1 MLTGKTNEEKIWNY
15 LVGKGLSAAGAA
27 GLMGNLYAESALNP
41 KNLQNSYEKKLGYTD
56 AAYTTAVDN
65 GSYGNFVHDSAG
77 YGLAQWTFWSRKEG
91 LLVFAQAAGKSIG
104 DLEMQLDFLL
114 KELTEGYKGVLDT
127 LKTASDVQTASD
139 SVLLNFE
146 RPADQSTA
154 VKNKRAGYGQN
165 YYKKYV
171 GKTDQPGNGGNTMSN
186 SSLVSYTKLSPNH
199 SGQRTHAI
207 DRITPHCVVGQ
218 CSVETLGNIFLP
230 TSKEASCNYG
240 IGADGRVLLCV
251 EEKNRSWCSSSPEND
266 QRAVTIEC
274 ASDTTDPYAFK
285 DVVYQKLVALCV
297 DICKRNGKKKLLWL
311 GDKTKTLNYAPKSD
325 EMVLT
330 VHRWFAKKSCPGDW
344 MYARM
349 GDLAS
354 KVTAQLGGSTS
365 GSTGGN
371 TGTTTTGSY
380 KVGDEV
386 NFTGSTHY
394 TSANAASG
402 VSCKPGKAKIT
413 QIYQLGKSKHPYH
426 LVAVSGGGSTVY
438 GWVNEADI
446 SGGSTGGNTGT
457 TTTGSYKVGDEVNF
471 TGSTHYT
478 SANAASGVSCKPGKA
493 KITQIYQLGKSK
505 HPYHLVAVSG
515 GGSTV
520 YGWVNEADISGGST
534 GGKTYT
540 VKAGDSLW
548 AIAAKYLGNG
558 SRYTEIKSLN
568 GLSSDTIR
576 PGQVLKLPD

>member
-1 MLTGKTNEEKIWNY
+1 
-15 LVGKGLSAAGAA
+15 
-27 GLMGNLYAESALNP
+27 
-41 KNLQNSYEKKLGYTD
+41 
-56 AAYTTAVDN
+56 
-65 GSYGNFVHDSAG
+65 
-77 YGLAQWTFWSRKEG
+77 
-91 LLVFAQAAGKSIG
+91 
-104 DLEMQLDFLL
+104 
-114 KELTEGYKGVLDT
+114 
-127 LKTASDVQTASD
+127 
-139 SVLLNFE
+139 
-146 RPADQSTA
+146 
-154 VKNKRAGYGQN
+154 
-165 YYKKYV
+165 
-171 GKTDQPGNGGNTMSN
+171 MSN
-186 SSLVSYTKLSPNH
+186 SSLVNYTKLSPNH

-218 CSVETLGNIFLP
+218 CSVETLGNIFMP

-274 ASDTTDPYAFK
+274 ASDTTEPYAFK

-330 VHRWFAKKSCPGDW
+330 VHRWFAQKSCPGDW

-354 KVTAQLGGSTS
+354 KVTAQLGGSTGS
-365 GSTGGN
+365 TTGGSTG
-371 TGTTTTGSY
+371 TATAGSF

-402 VSCKPGKAKIT
+402 KSCKPGKAKIT

-426 LVAVSGGGSTVY
+426 LVAVSGGGS
-438 GWVNEADI
+438 N
-446 SGGSTGGNTGT
+446 
-457 TTTGSYKVGDEVNF
+457 
-471 TGSTHYT
+471 
-478 SANAASGVSCKPGKA
+478 
-493 KITQIYQLGKSK
+493 
-505 HPYHLVAVSG
+505 
-515 GGSTV
+515 V

-548 AIAAKYLGNG
+548 AIAAKQLGNG

>member
-56 AAYTTAVDN
+56 ATYTTAVDN

-91 LLVFAQAAGKSIG
+91 LLAFAQAAGKSIG

-146 RPADQSTA
+146 CPADQSTA

-165 YYKKYV
+165 YYKKYAA
-171 GKTDQPGNGGNTMSN
+171 TASTPGNGGTSMTEQELRQKVVSIAQSYLGCNEADGSHKKIIDLYNSHKPLARGYAVKYTDAWCSTFASAVAIAAGLTDIIPTECGCEKHIQLFKNLGSWQENDAYVPSPGDYIFYDWDDNGSGDCTGSADHVGIVEKVSGKTITVIEGNYSN
-186 SSLVSYTKLSPNH
+186 SVKR
-199 SGQRTHAI
+199 RT
-207 DRITPHCVVGQ
+207 ITV
-218 CSVETLGNIFLP
+218 
-230 TSKEASCNYG
+230 
-240 IGADGRVLLCV
+240 
-251 EEKNRSWCSSSPEND
+251 
-266 QRAVTIEC
+266 
-274 ASDTTDPYAFK
+274 
-285 DVVYQKLVALCV
+285 
-297 DICKRNGKKKLLWL
+297 NGKNIR
-311 GDKTKTLNYAPKSD
+311 GYGVPKYS
-325 EMVLT
+325 
-330 VHRWFAKKSCPGDW
+330 
-344 MYARM
+344 
-349 GDLAS
+349 S
-354 KVTAQLGGSTS
+354 KATS
-365 GSTGGN
+365 SGGSTGGS
-371 TGTTTTGSY
+371 TGTTTTGSL
-380 KVGDEV
+380 KVGDVV

-446 SGGSTGGNTGT
+446 SGASGG
-457 TTTGSYKVGDEVNF
+457 
-471 TGSTHYT
+471 T
-478 SANAASGVSCKPGKA
+478 SAA
-493 KITQIYQLGKSK
+493 
-505 HPYHLVAVSG
+505 
-515 GGSTV
+515 
-520 YGWVNEADISGGST
+520 
-534 GGKTYT
+534 KTYT
-540 VKAGDSLW
+540 VKSGDSLW

-568 GLSSDTIR
+568 GLSSDTIH

>member
-56 AAYTTAVDN
+56 ATYTAAVDN
-65 GSYGNFVHDSAG
+65 GSYGNFGHDSAG

-91 LLVFAQAAGKSIG
+91 LLAFAQATGKSIG

-114 KELTEGYKGVLDT
+114 KELTEGYKGVLGT

-165 YYKKYV
+165 YYKKYAGTASAPGKGGTSMTEQELRQKV
-171 GKTDQPGNGGNTMSN
+171 VGIAQGYLGCKESDGSHKKIIDLYNSHKPLARGYAVKYTDAWCSTFASAVAIAAGLTDIIPTECGCEKHIQLFKKLGSWQENDAYVPSPGDYIFYDWDDNGVGDCTGSADHVGIVEKVSGKTITVIEGNYSN
-186 SSLVSYTKLSPNH
+186 SVKR
-199 SGQRTHAI
+199 RT
-207 DRITPHCVVGQ
+207 ITV
-218 CSVETLGNIFLP
+218 
-230 TSKEASCNYG
+230 
-240 IGADGRVLLCV
+240 
-251 EEKNRSWCSSSPEND
+251 
-266 QRAVTIEC
+266 
-274 ASDTTDPYAFK
+274 
-285 DVVYQKLVALCV
+285 
-297 DICKRNGKKKLLWL
+297 NGKNIR
-311 GDKTKTLNYAPKSD
+311 GYGVPKYS
-325 EMVLT
+325 
-330 VHRWFAKKSCPGDW
+330 
-344 MYARM
+344 
-349 GDLAS
+349 S
-354 KVTAQLGGSTS
+354 KATSSGGT
-365 GSTGGN
+365 TGGN

-394 TSANAASG
+394 TNANAASG

-413 QIYQLGKSKHPYH
+413 QIYQPGKSKHPYH

-446 SGGSTGGNTGT
+446 SG
-457 TTTGSYKVGDEVNF
+457 
-471 TGSTHYT
+471 
-478 SANAASGVSCKPGKA
+478 AS
-493 KITQIYQLGKSK
+493 
-505 HPYHLVAVSG
+505 
-515 GGSTV
+515 
-520 YGWVNEADISGGST
+520 

-548 AIAAKYLGNG
+548 AIAAKQLGNG

-568 GLSSDTIR
+568 GLSSDTIH